1 MIGASF
7 EGRKEVVELLI
18 QKGANVNQKNNKG
31 QNAMMVAYDNE
42 TKKAIMDTVKK
53 RNIKESGRFIGSIKN
68 LFES

>member
-1 MIGASF
+1 
-7 EGRKEVVELLI
+7 VELLI

-31 QNAMMVAYDNE
+31 QNALMCTYNGVVR
-42 TKKAIMDTVKK
+42 KAIIEAVKT